1 MELKWTLNLTN
12 WSRDKERWVFVLEF
26 EDSNSSE
33 VITIEISREEMAEI
47 FFSNA
52 YKCEQNCKIKIPEN
66 VGKQRIT
73 EKHWVKIKWYSL
85 EEEDVKKYFEEKWMN
100 YDEWERYEQ
109 RTQSGIRYWKDWE
122 PNEIEIMI
130 VKYV

>member
-12 WSRDKERWVFVLEF
+12 WSRDKERWVFALEF
-26 EDSNSSE
+26 EDSLSSE

-47 FFSNA
+47 FFSNV

-66 VGKQRIT
+66 EGKQRIT

>member
-26 EDSNSSE
+26 EDSLSSE

-47 FFSNA
+47 FFSNV